1 MNYGMSHIQRAKFV
15 DAIIIEHIIKKSS
28 ISSIT
33 SKGRAG
39 MRIAIMGSGGVGG
52 YFGAK
57 LARAGCDV
65 TFIARGTHLE
75 AMQKHGLMVE
85 SKAGNIQVEA
95 PQVTDDP
102 ASIGKVDLVLF
113 GVKLWDTEAAAKSIV
128 PLVGPQTAVVS
139 FQNGVQKDEQL
150 RAVVGDNA
158 VVGGV
163 CYIAATIARPGV
175 IQHSGAMQKLV
186 FGEYGNKGATRT
198 QAFLEACKKAG
209 IDAEVSADIRRAT
222 WEKFV
227 FLVGLSAT
235 TATMRVPVGT
245 VRTNP
250 RARAMLLDAMKEVV
264 AVGRAEGVALAE
276 DFADNRL
283 AFCDSLPP
291 EMNASMRNDLERG
304 NRLEVEWLS
313 GDVVARGQRLGVPTP
328 VNRTVY
334 DILGVHAQG
343 RSGA

>member
-1 MNYGMSHIQRAKFV
+1 MA
-15 DAIIIEHIIKKSS
+15 E
-28 ISSIT
+28 
-33 SKGRAG
+33 AG
-39 MRIAIMGSGGVGG
+39 HMRIAIMGSGGVGG

-65 TFIARGTHLE
+65 TFIARGAHLE
-75 AMQKHGLMVE
+75 AMRNSGLLVE
-85 SKAGNIQVEA
+85 SKAGNIQIES
-95 PQVTDDP
+95 PQVTSDP
-102 ASIGKVDLVLF
+102 AGIGKVDLVLF
-113 GVKLWDTEAAAKSIV
+113 GVKLWDTAAAARAIV

-139 FQNGVQKDEQL
+139 FQNGVQKDELL
-150 RAVVGDNA
+150 RSIVGDDA
-158 VVGGV
+158 VMGGV

-175 IQHSGAMQKLV
+175 IQHGGAMQKLV
-186 FGEYGNKGATRT
+186 FGEYGIKGATRT
-198 QAFLEACKKAG
+198 QALLDACKRAG
-209 IDAEVSADIRRAT
+209 IDAEISADIRRAT

-235 TATMRVPVGT
+235 TATMRAPVGT
-245 VRTNP
+245 VRANP

-304 NRLEVEWLS
+304 NRLEAEWLS

-328 VNRTVY
+328 INRTVY
-334 DILGVHAQG
+334 DILAVHAQG
-343 RSGA
+343 KAGI